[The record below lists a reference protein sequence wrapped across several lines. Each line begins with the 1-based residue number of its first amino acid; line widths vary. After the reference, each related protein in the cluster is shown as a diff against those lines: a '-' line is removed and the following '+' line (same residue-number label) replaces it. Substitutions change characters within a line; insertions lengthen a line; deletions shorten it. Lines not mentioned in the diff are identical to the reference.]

1 MQRDKNKATCRRFI
15 QQIFNEGKL
24 SSIRDFVSGNGLHHE
39 LDGWHVPAGRS
50 AERFADMIG
59 LYRLAFPDLRVE
71 IQDQI
76 AESDRVVSSVRMQG
90 TQTGPLL
97 GIGASGK
104 TVDITG
110 IRVDRLAEDKISES
124 WFYMDGLGM
133 LEQIGA
139 LPKLTRSP
147 EVAPQATKTSSS
159 PQVPIPIAPPRTK
172 RPRPHGARL
181 KPAA

>member
-1 MQRDKNKATCRRFI
+1 MNGRH
-15 QQIFNEGKL
+15 
-24 SSIRDFVSGNGLHHE
+24 SGVPAFCNALHHE
-39 LDGWHVPAGRS
+39 LDGWQVPAGRS
-50 AERFADMIG
+50 AERFADLIG

-71 IQDQI
+71 IQADC
-76 AESDRVVSSVRMQG
+76 ESDRVVSSVRMQG

-110 IRVDRLAEDKISES
+110 IRVDRLAKDKISES

-147 EVAPQATKTSSS
+147 E
-159 PQVPIPIAPPRTK
+159 IAPRAKKAPSRLGQSPSPPRGPK
-172 RPRPHGARL
+172 GRARTERG
-181 KPAA
+181 